1 MRNVFYKNRRAW
13 GMIFFIIMSMISPM
27 SWAEDSSPA
36 IKATS
41 AKAVSSKAVSSVAK
55 REQAV
60 KKVRSKAEEDYQ
72 LKKGDK
78 ISITIYPEDEY
89 VRGGE
94 NLITEDGDIRIH
106 SVGKVN
112 VVDKTIVDAERAIT
126 EVLQDYFVDPAVV
139 IELLESEQMAV
150 VILGQ
155 VRRPGTY
162 PFPVG
167 VNQFSLM
174 EAISLA
180 GGFSEVANIKK
191 ITITSKTPD
200 GKTLRRR
207 ANAEEILQGKEDDVN
222 LSPNDIVHVSESLF

>member
-1 MRNVFYKNRRAW
+1 MNEAFDKNRLAW
-13 GMIFFIIMSMISPM
+13 GMIFFIIMSMIPPV
-27 SWAEDSSPA
+27 SWAEDPIPA
-36 IKATS
+36 IKATT
-41 AKAVSSKAVSSVAK
+41 AKPVSSKAVAAAK

-60 KKVRSKAEEDYQ
+60 KKVRSKAEEGYQ

-167 VNQFSLM
+167 VNRFSLM

-207 ANAEEILQGKEDDVN
+207 ANAEKILQGQEDDVD